1 MEEEDQTILIHN
13 IDDEYNVMEDVSI
26 SANID

>member
-1 MEEEDQTILIHN
+1 MEEEDQIILIH